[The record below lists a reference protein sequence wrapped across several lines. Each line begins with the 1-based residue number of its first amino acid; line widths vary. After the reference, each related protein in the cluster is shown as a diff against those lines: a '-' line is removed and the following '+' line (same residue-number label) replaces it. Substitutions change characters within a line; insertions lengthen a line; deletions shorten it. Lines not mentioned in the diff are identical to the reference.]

1 MPLLKLLHF
10 AGLICWCGAL
20 LYLPALVA
28 AAGDENS
35 QYRVDR
41 AWMARQLFIAFAT
54 PAALIAIGTGTA
66 LFLRDGIVAPW
77 LVLKLVAV
85 AGMTVCHIGC
95 GGLILRIERHL
106 ELDQP
111 PAGIWLSVF
120 TGIVSAAFIGA
131 ALWLVLAKPGV

>member
-10 AGLICWCGAL
+10 AALIGWCGAL

-85 AGMTVCHIGC
+85 AGMAICHTSC
-95 GGLILRIERHL
+95 GALIMRTERHL

-111 PAGIWLSVF
+111 PPGIWLSVF
-120 TGIVSAAFIGA
+120 TGIVSATFIGA
-131 ALWLVLAKPGV
+131 TLWLVLAKPGI